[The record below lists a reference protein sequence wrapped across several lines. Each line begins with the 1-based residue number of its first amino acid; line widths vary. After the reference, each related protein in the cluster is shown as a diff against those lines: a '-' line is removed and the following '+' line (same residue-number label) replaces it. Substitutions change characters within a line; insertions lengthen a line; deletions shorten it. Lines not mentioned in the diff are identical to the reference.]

1 MIQLQD
7 IEQAMTVKLDD
18 FLPEKKLFFKK
29 AFAAHLI
36 ADSV

>member
-18 FLPEKKLFFKK
+18 FLPEKLFSRR
-29 AFAAHLI
+29 H
-36 ADSV
+36 SPRT